1 MEEIKSYTNLEQSKV
16 LAKTLPL
23 ESADMSWKYQ
33 KDRWVGEPDYR
44 EWPDFEKATDR
55 RDIPCWSL
63 AALLGVLPT
72 FTIDSSDDHYFRV
85 HCYTYFSEWHNNPV
99 DACYAIIIKLHE
111 ANIL

>member
-1 MEEIKSYTNLEQSKV
+1 MTHLKSYTSLEQSKV
-16 LAKTLPL
+16 LANILPH
-23 ESADMSWKYQ
+23 ESADMCYMYLGTEDKEY
-33 KDRWVGEPDYR
+33 EN
-44 EWPDFEKATDR
+44 
-55 RDIPCWSL
+55 IPICAPAMEGDCACWSL
-63 AALLGVLPT
+63 AVLLSVLPT